1 MKEKWFKD
9 RKVPE
14 EKRFRWSQIT
24 QHASLSLLTRVGVVL
39 GVTMETAEGS
49 SVEVKKEGE
58 DEWIAG
64 VKRNHSSTGSPR
76 CGASGRAVV
85 CHNGRTS
92 RDEICIFMSI
102 THTHTCSHLLLASRS
117 LPLLFWWLWSGG
129 GIINLWTTSSWWA
142 DVSRRCKSVNK
153 MRAHVPYVWV
163 CVCVDE

>member
-102 THTHTCSHLLLASRS
+102 THTHTHMLTSGLSSGDIKDVICGCPRLSGDVKIKRFPASVIWVSLLKGFHIGLIWVLLTCRS
-117 LPLLFWWLWSGG
+117 TRW
-129 GIINLWTTSSWWA
+129 
-142 DVSRRCKSVNK
+142 
-153 MRAHVPYVWV
+153 
-163 CVCVDE
+163 

>member
-102 THTHTCSHLLLASRS
+102 THTHTHML
-117 LPLLFWWLWSGG
+117 
-129 GIINLWTTSSWWA
+129 TSSFGFKVIASTLLVTVEWGWNNKPLN
-142 DVSRRCKSVNK
+142 DEFLVSWRLTK
-153 MRAHVPYVWV
+153 MQI
-163 CVCVDE
+163 CE